1 MFILQNTEDG
11 TCEVVKD
18 SSRGGELSDKGVRK
32 EENREEVD
40 GNADNTFETAD
51 KRDVSP
57 ESSEFIEF
65 EFSPIKTASGQGDG
79 GFNQRDGSCSPD
91 AEAVLDQLYEA
102 AKEGDSGKLC
112 NLIFS
117 GKDAHSA
124 AKETLDDGEHSE
136 GQHYDSLKE
145 ISQNKAIIN
154 LLKRKTPI
162 EKERIVA
169 DWQAKKKRK
178 LEPEKVIDFTN
189 VKNVRNLGNLPLG
202 NLVTLLPPER
212 LYPRRKN
219 PNRTPTPPNL
229 LPSPQPVYKPTITV
243 QNFLNSIGPMNVP
256 QMPQI
261 TRLPKNSTP
270 ENQNVEKNLI
280 DYSVL
285 TKALTKTLESK
296 LKEGEDNDVKIV
308 IFCNNKPIQSFS
320 VRSNAKTGLTSPS
333 MGVPIA
339 PKAPPNNSPQALS
352 AELTDKLLKMPVDTV
367 TNVNEILTYNPCIV
381 SEKLSQNLGLAS
393 NSVPTIGDVKAI
405 LERNRRIANESLA
418 RFSKNRSK
426 TKRIPDEKLDV
437 VLKELRTKNSDSD
450 TDLDAKKLGPLKKPE
465 SDNEDLGEKN
475 LVINDSVATDENC
488 NESLDEVQ
496 CDQCTKT
503 FKQQRY
509 LNRHK
514 IRVHSSSRQ
523 AVQMMEQKLNA
534 KDTEVLNSKS
544 IEDLLASS
552 GDSQLGSP
560 GSIPQKNENIAEG
573 EKLDGTADEGI
584 PDKVTEFEEVTVKA
598 ERVSD
603 SEDKEINSI
612 LADNKLLNLLE
623 PADKNKRGLFA
634 QDHQHQGVL
643 AKDILNSNF
652 KAKAYTFDYKPPVTE
667 EGLVEPVYVCE
678 QCGKFYRARKTLKD
692 HFMREHAKDKD
703 DEPLYL
709 YITGNKYQCPIC
721 FNNYHSGSE
730 LVSHTKKHTG
740 ELRSVCKLCGK
751 VYSSVHVLRR
761 HIDNMHSNV
770 KTRPFQCELCD
781 YAATNKWHLKE
792 HYRRHTGTPYI
803 YVLILCQI
811 F

>member
-1 MFILQNTEDG
+1 MGD
-11 TCEVVKD
+11 KD
-18 SSRGGELSDKGVRK
+18 VGK
-32 EENREEVD
+32 EENKEEID
-40 GNADNTFETAD
+40 GNADKTSETVD

-57 ESSEFIEF
+57 EPSEFIEF
-65 EFSPIKTASGQGDG
+65 EFSPIKTSSRQGDG
-79 GFNQRDGSCSPD
+79 SFNQRDGSSSPD
-91 AEAVLDQLYEA
+91 VEAVLDQLYEA
-102 AKEGDSGKLC
+102 AKEGNSGKLC

-117 GKDAHSA
+117 GKDAQSA
-124 AKETLDDGEHSE
+124 AKETLDGGEHSE
-136 GQHYDSLKE
+136 GRHCVSLKE

-162 EKERIVA
+162 EKDDIVA
-169 DWQAKKKRK
+169 DLQLKKIRK
-178 LEPEKVIDFTN
+178 AEPEKVMDFTN
-189 VKNVRNLGNLPLG
+189 VRNVRNFGNLPIG
-202 NLVTLLPPER
+202 NLVAVYPPEKVV
-212 LYPRRKN
+212 YPKRKN

-243 QNFLNSIGPMNVP
+243 QNFINSIGPMAAP

-261 TRLPKNSTP
+261 SRLPKTSAP

-320 VRSNAKTGLTSPS
+320 VRSNAKTESTAPS

-339 PKAPPNNSPQALS
+339 PKPPAISSPKALS
-352 AELTDKLLKMPVDTV
+352 TELTDKLLKMPVDTV
-367 TNVNEILTYNPCIV
+367 TNINEILTYSPCVV
-381 SEKLSQNLGLAS
+381 SEKMSQNLGLAD
-393 NSVPTIGDVKAI
+393 NIVPTIGDVKAI
-405 LERNRRIANESLA
+405 LERNRRIADESLA
-418 RFSKNRSK
+418 KYSKNRSK

-450 TDLDAKKLGPLKKPE
+450 TDLDAKKLGPSKKPE

-475 LVINDSVATDENC
+475 LVINDSVGTDENC

-523 AVQMMEQKLNA
+523 AVRMLQKLNA
-534 KDTEVLNSKS
+534 KDTESLNTKTS
-544 IEDLLASS
+544 EDLLATS
-552 GDSQLGSP
+552 GDSQMGSP
-560 GSIPQKNENIAEG
+560 DSFPHKNESIGER
-573 EKLDGTADEGI
+573 EKLDGTADEDI

-612 LADNKLLNLLE
+612 IADNELLNLLE
-623 PADKNKRGLFA
+623 PADKSKRGLFA
-634 QDHQHQGVL
+634 QDHQHNGVL
-643 AKDILNSNF
+643 AKDILSSNF
-652 KAKAYTFDYKPPVTE
+652 KAKAFSFDYKPPVTE

-721 FNNYHSGSE
+721 FNNFHSGSE

-761 HIDNMHSNV
+761 HIDNVHSYV

-792 HYRRHTGTPYI
+792 HYRRHTGTLYI
-803 YVLILCQI
+803 YVFILCQI
-811 F
+811 L